1 MGLVSNRSVTYGAS
15 SPGITSAD
23 RLASR
28 ARVWRAVVFAVSL
41 WVVAL
46 APAGSLARGSAGH
59 SSLAGRLIGFPAP
72 SRTVLVDVEA
82 ISLRNATV
90 VAVTVPVR
98 GRYSMSVPPGPYLV
112 VARVSDLRAGRT
124 VTRSGHAALVG
135 SSPRTVNIGA
145 ASDGGRVRAHAATG
159 GATVGIGRIPLSVD
173 IPGYRPG
180 GSVEG
185 GLINGLL
192 PGCQA
197 DGGKLVDESKLVK
210 DAEKAEQRL
219 SDEGRTATKFQLN
232 PLTADLVIN
241 GQVKVDANGKPIAD
255 IQVVDPKTGKVVDH
269 IVVAGDPEG
278 ILDLGPFLRHVGT
291 GIGVR
296 VCKPRRKPKPKP
308 RPPGGTSSCRKLHR
322 KQLCFVFDGSIS
334 AQGIDKSVNSNSY
347 AGDMKARIVWLITYP
362 GHRLQGGSEL
372 MQGAD
377 PALSSASGSTD
388 FSSPFAVCGRVLS
401 YRAAV
406 TAGIP
411 LSDANSSD
419 GNAHWTVH
427 VPNVLFG
434 SAPDGSFPANGT
446 CTNPIQPTD
455 PPYDGAALY
464 TFRERGATGD
474 GFEFINFHFSTHQRT
489 TTVRYPRVSRTET
502 DSSGSTSTVAW
513 SGTITAV
520 MGPGVS

>member
-1 MGLVSNRSVTYGAS
+1 
-15 SPGITSAD
+15 
-23 RLASR
+23 
-28 ARVWRAVVFAVSL
+28 VFAGSL

-46 APAGSLARGSAGH
+46 VAPTGSLARGSAGQ
-59 SSLAGRLIGFPAP
+59 SSLAGRLIGLPAP

-90 VAVTVPVR
+90 AAVTVPVR

-112 VARVSDLRAGRT
+112 VVRVSDLRAGRT
-124 VTRSGHAALVG
+124 ATRSSHAALVG

-145 ASDGGRVRAHAATG
+145 APDGGRVRAHAASG

-219 SDEGRTATKFQLN
+219 SDQGRTATKFQLN
-232 PLTADLVIN
+232 PLTADLVID

-255 IQVVDPKTGKVVDH
+255 IKVVDPKTGKVVDH
-269 IVVAGDPEG
+269 IVVAGDPGG
-278 ILDLGPFLRHVGT
+278 IFDLGPFLRHVGT

-296 VCKPRRKPKPKP
+296 ACKPRPKPKPKP

-347 AGDMKARIVWLITYP
+347 AGAMKAHIVWLITYP
-362 GHRLQGGSEL
+362 GDHLQGGSEL

-388 FSSPFAVCGRVLS
+388 FSSPFAVCGQVLS
-401 YRAAV
+401 YRPAV

-411 LSDANSSD
+411 FSDANGSD
-419 GNAHWTVH
+419 GNGHWTVR

-434 SAPDGSFPANGT
+434 SSPDGAFPANGT
-446 CTNPIQPTD
+446 CTNPVQPTD
-455 PPYDGAALY
+455 PPSDVAALF
-464 TFRERGATGD
+464 TFRERGTTGD
-474 GFEFINFHFSTHQRT
+474 GFEFIDFHFSTHRPT
-489 TTVRYPRVSRTET
+489 TTVRYPQVSRTET
-502 DSSGSTSTVAW
+502 DSLGSTSTVAW